1 MAAGDEAPDAPA
13 AQPPRLSTEKP
24 ALLGK
29 EDKHDDR
36 GDRQAIDGAGST
48 NEHKAAPAS
57 PTSPASLAAKR
68 SSIAKAPPN
77 TLLPAF
83 ERLPDEIIQQ
93 ILLAADSNAFASL
106 VLLNSKWRAVSQQ
119 AHLYAHHLAC
129 SPAYVA
135 GNYKPLFNRLKALQ
149 QTSQDSPADSDGSPN
164 LHDRLLADLRRAFAR
179 QVKRCRFDAYLRP
192 SRTLIRLVSNSISSS
207 SAPGGEGMQ
216 FQASPRGHY
225 LLAYN
230 SSRIYILDVR
240 SATAA
245 HGVEV
250 ARELKVL
257 RRPAATCIRDDA
269 SVLAVLLTEMQVDLY
284 DLKNSPPRRIQSI
297 ILDNSP
303 RAIALSPCGSVLAA
317 AYEGGI
323 EVSSLSPDALS
334 TDRRAVKCDHVDV
347 LAFSFDGTQIL
358 GTSVHGAQS
367 NTVILT
373 APYYDPGSQ
382 MSSDD
387 LSALWTTSILFPNT
401 SRDCSHAV
409 LLQET
414 SREEAFWTFAYDRSF
429 ETFRAVRVDDLR
441 NGTTYFTGPVPTAA
455 SSARLLPCTLP
466 SASYHGD
473 LVAAGFLGK
482 DIWLYGVPEDLDA
495 VTASSYNNGNS
506 SSGSMDPGAP
516 GGFEG
521 MSGAVGGNDTSNSG
535 GNGSGSGSVGN
546 NAGSNAGCN
555 GNANNAS
562 NVNNANANSS
572 SNINIG
578 NGGTMSRASSGSPS
592 MRAASARLQDSGND
606 ASVRVP
612 QWQLLCDR
620 QENTFIGGAR
630 IGELPGASMVNWVE
644 GFGASSLCE
653 RLLVGA
659 RGVYPP
665 QPISSD
671 EDGIDFIDGG
681 RLLVVDFD
689 YGTND
694 GKTTEVTIEVGSK
707 EPEVLEEEHRDI
719 DTEVAIVRRRT
730 VAQKRGK
737 PGSSAALLRN
747 ATTAGA
753 MGSHSARSSP
763 MTRSAMPAI
772 PSAFSRSQTVRPAQG
787 NLASSSLRNAT
798 TTSSNAAPNDDNED
812 DDPLIPRRMAAPPTA
827 RQRGSALGGAA
838 AATTAEAAAAART
851 PAAVLPLPGSA
862 AAAAA
867 AAAAADTTSTA
878 EDGETTAISPSN
890 DLADAESILGEEE
903 QEALEAAFDAPYS
916 HASPRSG
923 MTLRRAATAAAMNRR
938 LRPPPATT
946 AGGQPI
952 VYRRADGRREHP
964 HESDA
969 DNWVPPPPPYQKDVD
984 PQDLPAF
991 LRHNVPPV
999 AAPPAAATAAPT
1011 MNAVVPPPPPVPA
1024 PPSTTTTTTSIPGVS
1039 ATLGMVEPALAAHA
1053 EAEQHDEEGQAAA
1066 DAREVDDE
1074 QQEEILPNNRPVSRE
1089 SDVDGILS
1097 GDLYEASPQGSP
1109 RPAAAVQPAPAAL
1122 QEQSLQHP
1130 TSSTV
1135 PPPVLDLQIPPT
1147 TADAAG
1153 PSSWSTIAPQPPMLP
1168 PMLPLQQQ
1176 YPPQQQDPYNNFVPK
1191 PVANVQTWPLQ
1202 RPSLSNA
1209 SGVGGVNMNMNLAA
1223 GQMMSGA
1230 SGPSGGYPVNYPVA
1244 YPGSYPYSAPAA
1256 APYASAYA
1264 APAPGP
1270 GPGPGP
1276 VPSTTA
1282 AATIAVPDAPTHMRE
1297 VSQDVSSP
1305 GMPAGDQQAVSPLSP
1320 KRLFLGSFMVP
1331 RVPVGSNRQ
1340 SRRFSAGRPSTGPQ
1354 PASAPGPSS
1363 GVPAPMAASINKPL
1377 PLPLPQPQPQ
1387 PQPQEVAEFRQYQ
1400 QPQQPPQLQPQL
1412 LQQHQQQPQYYFP
1425 PPQFQQPPRAF
1436 SNPVVSNSSPA
1447 FAPVEDRPLI
1457 ISTPRG
1463 LTGAFDDSPSRSKS
1477 GRRRLNDVDDADDG
1491 PAPVI
1496 FAPVPRHPQ
1505 AQERSAELRE
1515 RLETLSGGGTPVAPV
1530 QRPLILPYS
1539 GQFPGTPAAGT
1550 SALAGRQS
1558 SLSRRQSRAERSAAK
1573 NMLDAKKRGWRRRN
1587 SKKKNKG
1594 KEAEEPAVPPLP
1606 APPAPP
1612 APASIGSSATAIPK
1626 KSKKSKK
1633 SYGAPSVAM
1642 TEPIIGAA
1650 SSSSFAA
1657 SSRRRGKKKER
1668 DIDAASSAWTDITMT
1683 TTTMPGAYY
1692 QQQPSAY
1699 GQPQQQQPI
1708 QQQQQ
1713 YYPAMPSIPG
1723 GGPGSS
1729 SAYAMQQ
1736 LQLHIQQQQLLQQ
1749 QQQQQLQEAKA
1760 AEKKSGK
1767 CVVM

>member
-13 AQPPRLSTEKP
+13 VQPPRLSTENTVFS
-24 ALLGK
+24 GK
-29 EDKHDDR
+29 EDELDSLKNTDEMDSIP
-36 GDRQAIDGAGST
+36 DT

-57 PTSPASLAAKR
+57 PTSPTSPASFVAKR
-68 SSIAKAPPN
+68 SSIAKAPLD
-77 TLLPAF
+77 TLIPAF

-119 AHLYAHHLAC
+119 AHLYAHHLVRT
-129 SPAYVA
+129 PAYVA
-135 GNYKPLFNRLKALQ
+135 GNYKSLFNRLKALQ
-149 QTSQDSPADSDGSPN
+149 QASQDGNADHD
-164 LHDRLLADLRRAFAR
+164 LHDQLLADLRHAFAR
-179 QVKRCRFDAYLRP
+179 QVKRCRFNAYLRP

-230 SSRIYILDVR
+230 SSRIYVLDVR
-240 SATAA
+240 SATAP

-250 ARELKVL
+250 VRELKVL

-284 DLKNSPPRRIQSI
+284 DLKMSPPRRIQSI

-334 TDRRAVKCDHVDV
+334 TDRRAVKCDHVDA

-358 GTSVHGAQS
+358 GTSVHGAQP

-429 ETFRAVRVDDLR
+429 ETFRAVRIDDLR

-482 DIWLYGVPEDLDA
+482 EIWLYGVPEDLDA
-495 VTASSYNNGNS
+495 VTASSKSGT
-506 SSGSMDPGAP
+506 SSGSMDPGVP

-521 MSGAVGGNDTSNSG
+521 MSGVFGGNG
-535 GNGSGSGSVGN
+535 AGNGSGSG
-546 NAGSNAGCN
+546 NAGSSNNN
-555 GNANNAS
+555 GNNNS
-562 NVNNANANSS
+562 NNGS
-572 SNINIG
+572 
-578 NGGTMSRASSGSPS
+578 GGTMSRANSGSPS
-592 MRAASARLQDSGND
+592 MRAASARLQDPGND

-630 IGELPGASMVNWVE
+630 VGELPGASMVNWVE

-671 EDGIDFIDGG
+671 EDSIDFIDGG

-689 YGTND
+689 YSTND
-694 GKTTEVTIEVGSK
+694 GKTTEITIEVGSK

-719 DTEVAIVRRRT
+719 DAEVAIVRRRT

-737 PGSSAALLRN
+737 PGRSAALLRN
-747 ATTAGA
+747 ATTAGVLG
-753 MGSHSARSSP
+753 GSHGAQGSP
-763 MTRSAMPAI
+763 MVRPAVPAM
-772 PSAFSRSQTVRPAQG
+772 PSAFSRSQTVRPPQG
-787 NLASSSLRNAT
+787 SHASSLLRNAT
-798 TTSSNAAPNDDNED
+798 SSNTASNNDNED
-812 DDPLIPRRMAAPPTA
+812 DDPLMPRRMAAPPTT
-827 RQRGSALGGAA
+827 RQQGSALGGVAA
-838 AATTAEAAAAART
+838 AEAASTRT
-851 PAAVLPLPGSA
+851 PATVLPLPGSA
-862 AAAAA
+862 TAAAAA
-867 AAAAADTTSTA
+867 AAATADTTSAA
-878 EDGETTAISPSN
+878 EDGETSTNARSN
-890 DLADAESILGEEE
+890 DRTDAESILGEEE
-903 QEALEAAFDAPYS
+903 EEAMEAAFDAPYS

-923 MTLRRAATAAAMNRR
+923 TTLRRAATAAAINRR
-938 LRPPPATT
+938 LHPPPATT

-999 AAPPAAATAAPT
+999 PAPPTAATAAPT
-1011 MNAVVPPPPPVPA
+1011 MSAVAPPPPPPVPA
-1024 PPSTTTTTTSIPGVS
+1024 PAPVSSTTTTTTSSIPGVS
-1039 ATLGMVEPALAAHA
+1039 ATLGMPLPAPAD
-1053 EAEQHDEEGQAAA
+1053 EEEQDEGEGQAAVEEA
-1066 DAREVDDE
+1066 QE
-1074 QQEEILPNNRPVSRE
+1074 QDEILPNNRPVSRE
-1089 SDVDGILS
+1089 SDVDGVLS

-1109 RPAAAVQPAPAAL
+1109 QPAAATLPAPAEPEQQQQQQQQQQQL
-1122 QEQSLQHP
+1122 QYP
-1130 TSSTV
+1130 TTTG
-1135 PPPVLDLQIPPT
+1135 PPALDLQIPPT
-1147 TADAAG
+1147 IAG
-1153 PSSWSTIAPQPPMLP
+1153 ATDPSSWSTIAPQPPM
-1168 PMLPLQQQ
+1168 MLPLQQ
-1176 YPPQQQDPYNNFVPK
+1176 YPPPEDPYGNFVPK

-1209 SGVGGVNMNMNLAA
+1209 SGVGGLNMNLAPDQQTMLGA
-1223 GQMMSGA
+1223 GGA
-1230 SGPSGGYPVNYPVA
+1230 SAYPVNYPVA
-1244 YPGSYPYSAPAA
+1244 YPVSYPYSAPAA
-1256 APYASAYA
+1256 GPYTNANTYA
-1264 APAPGP
+1264 APVPDSV
-1270 GPGPGP
+1270 PGP
-1276 VPSTTA
+1276 VPVTGPPTTA
-1282 AATIAVPDAPTHMRE
+1282 NTITVPSVPHHLRE
-1297 VSQDVSSP
+1297 VSQDMFSP
-1305 GMPAGDQQAVSPLSP
+1305 GMPASEQQAVSPLSP
-1320 KRLFLGSFMVP
+1320 NRLSMGSFMVP

-1354 PASAPGPSS
+1354 PGSAPGSSS
-1363 GVPAPMAASINKPL
+1363 GVNKPL
-1377 PLPLPQPQPQ
+1377 
-1387 PQPQEVAEFRQYQ
+1387 PQPQEVAEFQQYQ
-1400 QPQQPPQLQPQL
+1400 QPQQLQQLQPQL
-1412 LQQHQQQPQYYFP
+1412 LQQHQQQPQYYFS

-1436 SNPVVSNSSPA
+1436 SNPVLSNSSSSPA

-1463 LTGAFDDSPSRSKS
+1463 LTGAFDDSPGRSKS
-1477 GRRRLNDVDDADDG
+1477 GRRRQDEVDDG

-1530 QRPLILPYS
+1530 QKPLILPYAS
-1539 GQFPGTPAAGT
+1539 GQFPGTPAGGT
-1550 SALAGRQS
+1550 GSSGLLAGRQS

-1587 SKKKNKG
+1587 SKKKSKDKG
-1594 KEAEEPAVPPLP
+1594 KEAEGGEPAVPPVPVLM
-1606 APPAPP
+1606 APP
-1612 APASIGSSATAIPK
+1612 APASVGSSATAIPK
-1626 KSKKSKK
+1626 KSRKPKK

-1642 TEPIIGAA
+1642 TEPIMGSSGAAAA
-1650 SSSSFAA
+1650 SSSLSFAA
-1657 SSRRRGKKKER
+1657 SSRHRRGKKKER
-1668 DIDAASSAWTDITMT
+1668 DFDAASSAWTDITMT
-1683 TTTMPGAYY
+1683 TTMPGAYY
-1692 QQQPSAY
+1692 QQPSGY
-1699 GQPQQQQPI
+1699 GQHQQQQ
-1708 QQQQQ
+1708 QQQQQQQRQ

-1736 LQLHIQQQQLLQQ
+1736 LQQHIQQQQLLQQ
-1749 QQQQQLQEAKA
+1749 RQQQELQEAQA